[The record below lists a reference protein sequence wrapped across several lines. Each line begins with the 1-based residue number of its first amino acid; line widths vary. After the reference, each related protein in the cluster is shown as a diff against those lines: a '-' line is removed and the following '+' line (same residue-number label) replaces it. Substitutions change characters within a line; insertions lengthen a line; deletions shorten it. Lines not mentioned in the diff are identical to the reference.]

1 MVLYKDEICNIIYTV
16 IKKENT
22 MNILIVEDEKRLA
35 DALSHILLEQKYMVD
50 VVYDGADGLEYAESG
65 IYDCIILDI
74 MLPSMNGFDVC
85 LELRRKKVTTP
96 VLMLT
101 AKDTVTDKV
110 KGLDAGADDYMT
122 KPFSPD
128 ELLAR
133 LRVLTRRRG
142 EVILDQM
149 QYEDITLHLD
159 QSKLSCAKN
168 LKSIHLNFKECEM
181 LKAFMSKPEI
191 IISKQDL
198 ITRIWGYDSDAGDNN
213 VEAYISFLR
222 KKLSFVESGVE
233 IVSVKKLGYKLTSKI

>member
-1 MVLYKDEICNIIYTV
+1 
-16 IKKENT
+16 

-35 DALSHILLEQKYMVD
+35 EALSHILHEQKYMVD
-50 VVYDGADGLEYAESG
+50 VVHDGAEGLDYGLSG

-85 LELRRKKVTTP
+85 LELRKNKITTP

-101 AKDTVTDKV
+101 AKDTISDKV

-142 EVILDQM
+142 EVILDEM
-149 QYEDITLHLD
+149 KYEDIILHID
-159 QSKLSCAKN
+159 QSKLSCTNNSKN
-168 LKSIHLNFKECEM
+168 IHLNFKECEM
-181 LKAFMSKPEI
+181 LKMFMSKPEI

-222 KKLSFVESGVE
+222 KKLTFVESRTE
-233 IVSVKKLGYKLTSKI
+233 IVSAKKLGYKLTSKI

>member
-1 MVLYKDEICNIIYTV
+1 
-16 IKKENT
+16 

-35 DALSHILLEQKYMVD
+35 DALYHILLEQKYKVD
-50 VVYDGADGLEYAESG
+50 VVHDGIDGLEYGESG

-85 LELRRKKVTTP
+85 LELRRKKITTP

-101 AKDTVTDKV
+101 AKDTISDKV

-133 LRVLTRRRG
+133 VRVLTRRRG
-142 EVILDQM
+142 EVILDEM
-149 QYEDITLHLD
+149 TCGDITLHLD
-159 QSKLSCAKN
+159 MSKLSCSKSG
-168 LKSIHLNFKECEM
+168 KSIHLNFKECEI
-181 LKAFMSKPEI
+181 LKMFMAKPEI
-191 IISKQDL
+191 IISKQD
-198 ITRIWGYDSDAGDNN
+198 IIAKIWGYDSDAGDNN

-222 KKLSFVESGVE
+222 KKLTFVESNVE
-233 IVSVKKLGYKLTSKI
+233 ILSAKKLGYKLQRNTL